1 MQSNNKTTNK
11 WEVINLVLITLF
23 LLVVPMILDILFF
36 GEANLFGLNY
46 LVAINGKRWGL
57 IEKDKNGQV
66 IAQPHNG
73 FGKSNFISVSWEP
86 FVFAIAILI
95 LCFIVW
101 LILLKFKKI
110 KINYLTF
117 IISTWVLMFSILL
130 TGLLPYDYSWTIP
143 VRIII
148 VVIAYAA
155 SFFLLNLLMNKIIV
169 NSKFAEQFAFEIIK
183 EENRNKEYLS
193 KNLSENFKKRKK
205 QAKEIVEI
213 EDDK

>member
-1 MQSNNKTTNK
+1 MQSNNKTTIN
-11 WEVINLVLITLF
+11 WSVINLILITLF
-23 LLVVPMILDILFF
+23 LLVIPMILCILFF
-36 GEANLFGLNY
+36 GEGNLFGLNF
-46 LVAINGKRWGL
+46 LVALNGKRWGL
-57 IEKDKNGQV
+57 IEKDKNGNAITPYQ
-66 IAQPHNG
+66 G
-73 FGKSNFISVSWEP
+73 WGKSNFVTVSWEP
-86 FVFAIAILI
+86 FVFALGILI

-117 IISTWVLMFSILL
+117 IGSTWVLMFSILA

-148 VVIAYAA
+148 IVLSYAA
-155 SFFLLNLLMNKIIV
+155 SFFLLNLLMNKIII
-169 NSKFAEQFAFEIIK
+169 NSKFAEQFALEIIK

-193 KNLSENFKKRKK
+193 KNFSNDFKLKNK
-205 QAKEIVEI
+205 QKKEIIEI